1 MQPESAEPVQ
11 DAVRFWSAGLTLAQ
25 RLGLGL
31 RAVLGVRQS
40 LGLGSRWEKVLL
52 SSGLV
57 EVVLGGRV
65 RGRGHLGRRV
75 TGGSYGTLGG

>member
-11 DAVRFWSAGLTLAQ
+11 DSVLFRSAGLTLAQ

-31 RAVLGVRQS
+31 RAVLGVR
-40 LGLGSRWEKVLL
+40 LGLGSRWEKGRVLL

-65 RGRGHLGRRV
+65 
-75 TGGSYGTLGG
+75 